1 MLFFNS
7 VMDLVQPCSISLAS
21 PFPQL
26 LMSLLDLCSVP
37 VTRVPPET
45 GLGQQCPAVW
55 AGNTEEVKHR
65 GREEKTQPG
74 CSMTVDLSNVK
85 LSNFPQHR
93 TAGEKTGRWNKR
105 GGGWWRRRNCVFT
118 PKGSRK
124 LWAWN
129 NRVWGFRGFAKFTW
143 LLENLELSWIH
154 VKYLS
159 S

>member
-37 VTRVPPET
+37 VTRVPHET
-45 GLGQQCPAVW
+45 GLGQHCPAVW
-55 AGNTEEVKHR
+55 AGNIEAVEHR

-74 CSMTVDLSNVK
+74 CSMTVDLSNVM

-93 TAGEKTGRWNKR
+93 TAGEKMGRWNKR
-105 GGGWWRRRNCVFT
+105 GGG
-118 PKGSRK
+118 SRK
-124 LWAWN
+124 LWGWN
-129 NRVWGFRGFAKFTW
+129 NRVWGFRGFVKFAW
-143 LLENLELSWIH
+143 QLENLELSWIR

-159 S
+159 R